1 MSLEPLFSW
10 FTEEIQYVLFFIIIV
25 LLMVAVFKR
34 AWLFAVGV
42 LIAGSI
48 IGIFV
53 LNPDLILG
61 LSEWFNK
68 SSTLGSELDINYFL
82 KEQHYVSAVPY
93 LIKGALYAG

>member
-1 MSLEPLFSW
+1 MSFQPLFNW

-53 LNPDLILG
+53 LNPDLILR
-61 LSEWFNK
+61 LSEWFSK
-68 SSTLGSELDINYFL
+68 KL
-82 KEQHYVSAVPY
+82 KIGP
-93 LIKGALYAG
+93 

>member
-34 AWLFAVGV
+34 AWLFAAGV

-68 SSTLGSELDINYFL
+68 KL
-82 KEQHYVSAVPY
+82 KIGQ
-93 LIKGALYAG
+93 